1 MNRDDLELL
10 DKQLWGVSADPPQSS
25 IVIVL
30 VVIAVFLAGIAI
42 GDFLFVHQNKSLQTN
57 SHLDQF
63 TSQIEMNPS
72 GLGGGS

>member
-1 MNRDDLELL
+1 
-10 DKQLWGVSADPPQSS
+10 
-25 IVIVL
+25 

-42 GDFLFVHQNKSLQTN
+42 GDFLFVHQNKPLQTN